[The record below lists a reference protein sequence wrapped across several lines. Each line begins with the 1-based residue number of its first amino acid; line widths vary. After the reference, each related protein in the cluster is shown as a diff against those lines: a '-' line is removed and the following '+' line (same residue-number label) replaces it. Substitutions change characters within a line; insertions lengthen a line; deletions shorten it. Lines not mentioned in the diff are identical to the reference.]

1 MNNNRKDIVYK
12 VLQAVSKSI
21 VEENFEVI
29 LMDNKSQD
37 GSREIFHQLG
47 HDVSWLHYHYQ
58 DRRESLAALYNR
70 AAKLAKGE
78 VLVFLDSSI
87 QIEDRGIDR
96 FIKTELLDDV
106 GILIPKILSDD
117 HQPQTEGLM
126 ILRRADFVGC
136 FGFDEASTNYWADF
150 FEKLSEVTGKKSVH
164 SIAYKVRTSSEKKS
178 FKKRFFNL

>member
-37 GSREIFHQLG
+37 GSREIFHQLD
-47 HDVSWLHYHYQ
+47 HDVSWLRYHYQ
-58 DRRESLAALYNR
+58 DRRENLATLYNR

-78 VLVFLDSSI
+78 VLVFLDSTI
-87 QIEDRGIDR
+87 QIEERGLDR
-96 FIKTELLDDV
+96 FIKTELLDDTGILV
-106 GILIPKILSDD
+106 PQILSEDNRQHAEGILIVP
-117 HQPQTEGLM
+117 
-126 ILRRADFVGC
+126 RADFVRC

-150 FEKLSEVTGKKSVH
+150 FEKLSEVTGKKIVH
-164 SIAYKVRTSSEKKS
+164 STTYKVRTSSEKMS
-178 FKKRFFNL
+178 FAKRFFNL